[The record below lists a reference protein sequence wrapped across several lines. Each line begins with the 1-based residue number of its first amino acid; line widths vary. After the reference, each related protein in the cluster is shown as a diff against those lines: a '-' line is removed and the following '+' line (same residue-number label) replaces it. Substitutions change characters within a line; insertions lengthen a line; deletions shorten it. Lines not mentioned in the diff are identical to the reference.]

1 MWTKIEKTLFGKRGR
16 PQKLKPTISRFGK
29 ENRFQ
34 VRLNIPAGMATAGRV
49 DFYCDGRRLGMRFNE
64 AGIYTVFGKP
74 PSLQRFLT
82 VPSAHVD
89 RIPFGTRECD
99 LTEED
104 GYLVLDLAQFDDVTQ
119 ET

>member
-1 MWTKIEKTLFGKRGR
+1 MWTKIDKKPVTKGGR
-16 PQKLKPTISRFGK
+16 PPKSKPTISRFAK
-29 ENRFQ
+29 KRKFA
-34 VRLNIPAGMATAGRV
+34 RLNIPADMVTADRV

-64 AGIYTVFGKP
+64 AGIYSVSGRP
-74 PSLQRFLT
+74 PSLQRGLT
-82 VPSAHVD
+82 VPVQHVD

-104 GYLVLDLAQFDDVTQ
+104 GMLVLDLAQFDDVNQ

>member
-1 MWTKIEKTLFGKRGR
+1 MWTKIENKRYGERGR
-16 PQKLKPTISRFGK
+16 PQKLEPTITRHLTKKSGA
-29 ENRFQ
+29 Q
-34 VRLNIPAGMATAGRV
+34 LNIPADMVTADRV
-49 DFYCDGRRLGMRFNE
+49 DFYCDGRRLGMKFNE
-64 AGIYTVFGKP
+64 AGSFSVFGKTGKP
-74 PSLQRFLT
+74 RRYLS

-89 RIPFGTRECD
+89 RIPFGTTECD

>member
-1 MWTKIEKTLFGKRGR
+1 MWTKIENKRYGKRGR
-16 PQKLKPTISRFGK
+16 PQKLEPTITRHHTKKS
-29 ENRFQ
+29 NA
-34 VRLNIPAGMATAGRV
+34 RLNIPADMVTAGRV